1 MILIVD
7 NTENLKEAYMTPII
21 IDYFKQQNINTDIMD
36 SSIKLNYNNHFNKEY
51 SGIILSGG
59 PMLLSKDCNDIVLDN
74 NVAIIHHYKKKIPIL
89 GICLG
94 CQIISFLYG
103 GSIFISNKENKGKYK
118 INKTSSDSILLND
131 FPNTFE
137 VYLEHK
143 DFIKLNNKTFNIT
156 SKFNNIIMS
165 IENNKEKIYGT
176 QFHPEG
182 LESTKKVID
191 NFIKICK
198 IST

>member
-1 MILIVD
+1 
-7 NTENLKEAYMTPII
+7 
-21 IDYFKQQNINTDIMD
+21 
-36 SSIKLNYNNHFNKEY
+36 
-51 SGIILSGG
+51 
-59 PMLLSKDCNDIVLDN
+59 MLLSKDCNDIVLDN

-118 INKTSSDSILLND
+118 INKTYSDSILLNN

-182 LESTKKVID
+182 LKPTEKVID